1 MSLCLSNHPF
11 IQLSWHAPHSS
22 RYKRKTRTTNGNIN
36 RCYYIS
42 GHSFYLHDFLHAFTR
57 GVHDSHALLLCT
69 LRPHDWWLQMQITTF
84 IEPAIF
90 PSKLSLESETPKDM
104 LNTSMT
110 CWYVQDITHQ
120 VGCRDFRSKNRE
132 RGKPSTQT
140 LMGNSWLWKHH
151 HHII

>member
-1 MSLCLSNHPF
+1 
-11 IQLSWHAPHSS
+11 
-22 RYKRKTRTTNGNIN
+22 
-36 RCYYIS
+36 
-42 GHSFYLHDFLHAFTR
+42 
-57 GVHDSHALLLCT
+57 
-69 LRPHDWWLQMQITTF
+69 
-84 IEPAIF
+84 
-90 PSKLSLESETPKDM
+90 M